1 MDKQDL
7 EKDIT
12 IIDAPA
18 QPKPGLVQSAK
29 EFFGNAFGQ
38 GKSQDLSALI
48 EEYTNEMTLVAE
60 GLSQDLDKV
69 TQRTDALDAR
79 QVEIEEKLYLRME
92 AIDKEQ
98 KELRRQGEE
107 ILARVDA
114 LEKAAKKEKEQ
125 KARVSERLTCVL
137 RQATWLAGILAGA
150 WVIVTIIN
158 LFKH

>member
-1 MDKQDL
+1 MNQQDQ

-38 GKSQDLSALI
+38 SKSQDLSTLI

-60 GLSQDLDKV
+60 GLSQDLEKV

-107 ILARVDA
+107 ILSRVDA

-125 KARVSERLTCVL
+125 KAHVSERLTGVL

>member
-1 MDKQDL
+1 MNQQDQ

-12 IIDAPA
+12 VIDAPA

-38 GKSQDLSALI
+38 SKNQDLSAMV

-60 GLSQDLDKV
+60 GLSQDLDKLS
-69 TQRTDALDAR
+69 QRSDALDAR
-79 QVEIEEKLYLRME
+79 QVEVEEKIYLRMDE
-92 AIDKEQ
+92 IDREH
-98 KELRRQGEE
+98 KELIKQGEE

-125 KARVSERLTCVL
+125 KAKVSERLTGVL

-158 LFKH
+158 LFNK